1 MSDMA
6 SDWAGVLS
14 RWGNG
19 VEDARLTSSVSSV
32 TREASVISTRE
43 ARHSS
48 TGAGI
53 LSSWNRE
60 SGSREARGEATEMK
74 RSGGTGSG
82 LKRSDS
88 QLRDRQERSAAA
100 GGQRTVSSSGA
111 RPKWSYRGW
120 ESPGKENVDS
130 GDR

>member
-1 MSDMA
+1 MSDIA

-19 VEDARLTSSVSSV
+19 VEEARLTSSVSSV
-32 TREASVISTRE
+32 TREA
-43 ARHSS
+43 RHSS
-48 TGAGI
+48 TGAGV

-111 RPKWSYRGW
+111 RPKLSYRGW